1 MKRIVICTTPT
12 CPRCEEV
19 KDFLRKKS
27 LTWEEIDISTAEG
40 LTSASVDEGIY
51 TREAPVVKI
60 DNTII
65 YGLFASGKFK
75 SSLIEGL
82 L

>member
-1 MKRIVICTTPT
+1 MRRIVICTTPT
-12 CPRCEEV
+12 CPLCEEV

-40 LTSASVDEGIY
+40 LTSAAVDEGIY

-60 DNTII
+60 DNTIF
-65 YGLFASGKFK
+65 YGLFASGKFR
-75 SSLIEGL
+75 SYLIEGL

>member
-1 MKRIVICTTPT
+1 MMRIVLCTTPT
-12 CPRCEEV
+12 CPRCEV
-19 KDFLRKKS
+19 DKDYLRKLS
-27 LTWEEIDISTAEG
+27 LSWEEIDISTAEG